1 MFWIEPMM
9 RRGAKQ
15 TLMEEDVWK
24 LCPEHTS
31 AVLHGRFDVFWQ
43 HEKLQPHP
51 SFAKAMMRTM
61 RSQWYFNVALYALY
75 AALMLLQPNII
86 KSLLQFLQAKSNDDQ
101 VPVHTSLGIS
111 SGYALAALLT
121 VHSFL
126 SVTII
131 DFGQYVS
138 SNLGV
143 NAKSIVMD
151 SVYLKSLKLSGFAKR
166 NMSSGEIVTLS
177 SVDSERLFQGFLLGP
192 WVLVAPV
199 TVLAV
204 FIMIGFDLGA
214 LSGVV
219 GGVVMAALLYSGYT
233 TSTAVGAVRREI
245 LTVQSERVKLT
256 NEMLQG
262 VRVVKLYAW
271 ESPLE
276 ARIASIRDEEL
287 ALLKKYQYVRV
298 LNTVTLSIAPILS
311 LVLCLAVYVAQGHEL
326 TPSLAFTALA
336 YMNVA
341 RLPCTVFSSSIMFAL
356 EAWASSTRVG
366 TFLLADEIAQ
376 VPPSPQ
382 VLEGAAA
389 DSSFAVEVS
398 HGTFS
403 WNIDPSG
410 RQEASEN
417 EGPMT
422 LKDISLTIAPNTLTI
437 VVGPVG
443 SGKSSLISALLGE
456 IHQVSGSRLV
466 TGRVAYVNQEAWI
479 QHATLKDNIL
489 FTSAFDDVKYDRV
502 VAACQLKADLAV
514 LPDGDQTE
522 IGERGINLSGGQK
535 ARVSLARAMYRSHN
549 ADLYLLD
556 DPLSALDVHV
566 AGAVF
571 RECVQNLLADKTV
584 VLVLNSHYHFLPH
597 ADRILVMEDGMI
609 VGDGTFDSIKQ
620 GFPHLVSFTD
630 VSEDPSTLVK
640 ADWPEEDASG
650 GDDVVVKA
658 DEEKQAKAG
667 DSKCGGGGGVLV
679 QKEDRQMGGVSSGLY
694 LTYLRST
701 GWNGAF
707 VAVSIVVAFTISQ
720 TAVVATDWFMGFWST
735 HPGNDVTSVVVYVV
749 LALVAMA
756 LVWGRS
762 VYVLFLCVLCSKALH
777 AKLFRKVIHAPVT
790 TFFDITPVGR
800 ILNRFSSD
808 LDQVDNI
815 LPFFGVHFLQF
826 GFQIAAVIVVCA
838 TTSPFILLVYVPLV
852 YLFHKVQVFFLL
864 TSSELKRLESISRTP
879 VINLIS
885 ETIDGLSTIRAFGM
899 TDEFAAKGRT
909 ILDHN
914 QSYFMIY
921 RISSRWMQMRLD
933 WLSAG
938 ILAGVSFITV
948 ASKASIG
955 ITAAGL
961 ALTYVAQM
969 SSFLSRMTMASSVIE
984 NIMTCVERLEHY
996 NSLDTE
1002 GDSVNAS
1009 AVLVAPPKTWPS
1021 VGSIEF
1027 KSFSMRYRPNLDLVL
1042 TDVSF
1047 EVVGGEKVGI
1057 CGRTGSGKS
1066 SLMAALFRLVEG
1078 ADGGHIY
1085 IDGVDIATV
1094 DLHTLRSRLTIIP
1107 QDPVLFSGSLRFN
1120 LDPANEVSDDELWAV
1135 LKKVHLADSLDNGGL
1150 EFHVAEKG
1158 SNLSVGQR
1166 QLLCIARALLRQ
1178 SRVVVLDEATANI
1191 DLDTDRLI
1199 QETINECFDG
1209 VTMLVIAH
1217 RLDTILDSDR
1227 ILVLDQGRVVE
1238 YDAPHALLA
1247 TDGGPF
1253 AQLASHAR
1261 LGQSGA
1267 L

>member
-1 MFWIEPMM
+1 
-9 RRGAKQ
+9 
-15 TLMEEDVWK
+15 
-24 LCPEHTS
+24 
-31 AVLHGRFDVFWQ
+31 
-43 HEKLQPHP
+43 
-51 SFAKAMMRTM
+51 
-61 RSQWYFNVALYALY
+61 
-75 AALMLLQPNII
+75 
-86 KSLLQFLQAKSNDDQ
+86 
-101 VPVHTSLGIS
+101 
-111 SGYALAALLT
+111 
-121 VHSFL
+121 
-126 SVTII
+126 
-131 DFGQYVS
+131 
-138 SNLGV
+138 
-143 NAKSIVMD
+143 
-151 SVYLKSLKLSGFAKR
+151 
-166 NMSSGEIVTLS
+166 
-177 SVDSERLFQGFLLGP
+177 
-192 WVLVAPV
+192 
-199 TVLAV
+199 
-204 FIMIGFDLGA
+204 
-214 LSGVV
+214 
-219 GGVVMAALLYSGYT
+219 
-233 TSTAVGAVRREI
+233 
-245 LTVQSERVKLT
+245 
-256 NEMLQG
+256 

-341 RLPCTVFSSSIMFAL
+341 RLPCTVFSSSIMFAS
-356 EAWASSTRVG
+356 EAWASCTRVG

-410 RQEASEN
+410 RQEASEI

-456 IHQVSGSRLV
+456 IHQISGSRLV

-620 GFPHLVSFTD
+620 GFPHLVSFDRGDATCPQA
-630 VSEDPSTLVK
+630 SEVEVTKGSSSD
-640 ADWPEEDASG
+640 EDI
-650 GDDVVVKA
+650 D
-658 DEEKQAKAG
+658 
-667 DSKCGGGGGVLV
+667 GGGTLIS
-679 QKEDRQMGGVSSGLY
+679 KEDRNVGGVATATYVAYFHASGRNGGVVLATILAAY
-694 LTYLRST
+694 TLSQAELTL
-701 GWNGAF
+701 
-707 VAVSIVVAFTISQ
+707 
-720 TAVVATDWFMGFWST
+720 TDWFMGFWSS
-735 HPGNDVTSVVVYVV
+735 HTSNSNLTSASIYVV
-749 LALVAMA
+749 LAVLSMG

-762 VYVLFLCVLCSKALH
+762 LLVLRLSLRCSQAMH
-777 AKLFRKVIHAPVT
+777 EKLFRKVLHAPVT

-808 LDQVDNI
+808 LDQVDSM
-815 LPFFGVHFLQF
+815 LPFTGVLFLQF
-826 GFQIAAVIVVCA
+826 GFQIAAIVVVCA
-838 TTSPFILLVYVPLV
+838 ATSPFMLVV
-852 YLFHKVQVFFLL
+852 YAPIVFGFAKVQLYYNK
-864 TSSELKRLESISRTP
+864 TSAELKRLESMARSP
-879 VINLIS
+879 VLNLIA
-885 ETIDGLSTIRAFGM
+885 ETVNGLSTIRAFGM
-899 TDEFAAKGRT
+899 TEVFARQSRT
-909 ILDHN
+909 ILDRS
-914 QSYFMIY
+914 QSFFMLY
-921 RISSRWMQMRLD
+921 RMSSRWMQMRLD
-933 WLSAG
+933 WLSSG
-938 ILAGVSFITV
+938 IVGGVAFIAV

-961 ALTYVAQM
+961 ALTYAAQM
-969 SSFLSRMTMASSVIE
+969 SSLLSRFTFKASTLE

-1009 AVLVAPPKTWPS
+1009 AVAPPTTWPS

-1047 EVVGGEKVGI
+1047 
-1057 CGRTGSGKS
+1057 
-1066 SLMAALFRLVEG
+1066 
-1078 ADGGHIY
+1078 
-1085 IDGVDIATV
+1085 
-1094 DLHTLRSRLTIIP
+1094 
-1107 QDPVLFSGSLRFN
+1107 
-1120 LDPANEVSDDELWAV
+1120 
-1135 LKKVHLADSLDNGGL
+1135 
-1150 EFHVAEKG
+1150 
-1158 SNLSVGQR
+1158 
-1166 QLLCIARALLRQ
+1166 
-1178 SRVVVLDEATANI
+1178 
-1191 DLDTDRLI
+1191 
-1199 QETINECFDG
+1199 
-1209 VTMLVIAH
+1209 
-1217 RLDTILDSDR
+1217 
-1227 ILVLDQGRVVE
+1227 
-1238 YDAPHALLA
+1238 
-1247 TDGGPF
+1247 
-1253 AQLASHAR
+1253 
-1261 LGQSGA
+1261 
-1267 L
+1267 

>member
-1 MFWIEPMM
+1 MAPPSPVQHEGYHGLQSPTSSLPSNDLPKNITWRDLPNPMGTANWFSTFVMFWIEPMM

-382 VLEGAAA
+382 VLKGAAA

-466 TGRVAYVNQEAWI
+466 NGRVAYVNQEAWI

-535 ARVSLARAMYRSHN
+535 ARVSLARAMYWSHN

-584 VLVLNSHYHFLPH
+584 LLVLNSHYHFLPH

-620 GFPHLVSFTD
+620 GFPHLV
-630 VSEDPSTLVK
+630 
-640 ADWPEEDASG
+640 
-650 GDDVVVKA
+650 
-658 DEEKQAKAG
+658 
-667 DSKCGGGGGVLV
+667 
-679 QKEDRQMGGVSSGLY
+679 
-694 LTYLRST
+694 
-701 GWNGAF
+701 
-707 VAVSIVVAFTISQ
+707 
-720 TAVVATDWFMGFWST
+720 
-735 HPGNDVTSVVVYVV
+735 
-749 LALVAMA
+749 
-756 LVWGRS
+756 
-762 VYVLFLCVLCSKALH
+762 
-777 AKLFRKVIHAPVT
+777 
-790 TFFDITPVGR
+790 
-800 ILNRFSSD
+800 
-808 LDQVDNI
+808 
-815 LPFFGVHFLQF
+815 
-826 GFQIAAVIVVCA
+826 
-838 TTSPFILLVYVPLV
+838 
-852 YLFHKVQVFFLL
+852 
-864 TSSELKRLESISRTP
+864 
-879 VINLIS
+879 
-885 ETIDGLSTIRAFGM
+885 
-899 TDEFAAKGRT
+899 
-909 ILDHN
+909 
-914 QSYFMIY
+914 
-921 RISSRWMQMRLD
+921 
-933 WLSAG
+933 
-938 ILAGVSFITV
+938 
-948 ASKASIG
+948 
-955 ITAAGL
+955 
-961 ALTYVAQM
+961 
-969 SSFLSRMTMASSVIE
+969 
-984 NIMTCVERLEHY
+984 
-996 NSLDTE
+996 
-1002 GDSVNAS
+1002 
-1009 AVLVAPPKTWPS
+1009 
-1021 VGSIEF
+1021 
-1027 KSFSMRYRPNLDLVL
+1027 
-1042 TDVSF
+1042 
-1047 EVVGGEKVGI
+1047 
-1057 CGRTGSGKS
+1057 
-1066 SLMAALFRLVEG
+1066 
-1078 ADGGHIY
+1078 
-1085 IDGVDIATV
+1085 
-1094 DLHTLRSRLTIIP
+1094 
-1107 QDPVLFSGSLRFN
+1107 
-1120 LDPANEVSDDELWAV
+1120 
-1135 LKKVHLADSLDNGGL
+1135 
-1150 EFHVAEKG
+1150 
-1158 SNLSVGQR
+1158 
-1166 QLLCIARALLRQ
+1166 
-1178 SRVVVLDEATANI
+1178 
-1191 DLDTDRLI
+1191 
-1199 QETINECFDG
+1199 
-1209 VTMLVIAH
+1209 
-1217 RLDTILDSDR
+1217 
-1227 ILVLDQGRVVE
+1227 
-1238 YDAPHALLA
+1238 
-1247 TDGGPF
+1247 
-1253 AQLASHAR
+1253 
-1261 LGQSGA
+1261 
-1267 L
+1267 